1 MLQDEAKVQSE
12 DKGCRAFEATGGS
25 DGKESACSAGDPGL
39 IPGLGRSPGEGN
51 GNTEAPLQYLPGGFH
66 EQRSLAGYSPQGR
79 KEWDMTERLTVTLRH
94 GREAGKSVERKRV
107 RTEERAF
114 HWSLEKRDI
123 GGGNVDEKGRRNV
136 SSFAVDHETPP
147 QH

>member
-1 MLQDEAKVQSE
+1 M
-12 DKGCRAFEATGGS
+12 G
-25 DGKESACSAGDPGL
+25 
-39 IPGLGRSPGEGN
+39 
-51 GNTEAPLQYLPGGFH
+51 H
-66 EQRSLAGYSPQGR
+66 SPQGR
-79 KEWDMTERLTVTLRH
+79 KESDMTERLTVTLRH

-147 QH
+147 KH